1 MDLYFMRH
9 GIAEIQDESGIS
21 SDAERPL
28 TPKGI
33 KRMRKAAKGLLNLE
47 ISFDR
52 ILTSPL
58 LRARQSADIVA
69 EVLKMG
75 DRVEEIS
82 ELAAGGSVQD
92 LLSRLGKYRESKG
105 LLLVGHQPLLGETA
119 SFLLCKEKGVKL
131 DLKKGGL
138 CYIEM
143 EDLPLEGS
151 AVLHWLLTPKQLRR
165 LAGS

>member
-9 GIAEIQDESGIS
+9 GIAEIQDESGIP

-28 TPKGI
+28 TAKGI

-58 LRARQSADIVA
+58 LRARQTADIVA
-69 EVLKMG
+69 DVLKME
-75 DRVEEIS
+75 DRLEEVPK
-82 ELAAGGSVQD
+82 LAAEGSVEA
-92 LLSRLGKYRESKG
+92 LLSCLGKYRESKG

-119 SFLLCKEKGVKL
+119 SSLLCKGKGMKL

-138 CYIEM
+138 CYIEV
-143 EDLPLEGS
+143 EDLSPGGG